1 MTLQARLKKIFSRRN
16 LPKSR
21 WARIVIGV
29 LLVIFGLVG
38 FLPVLG
44 FWMIPVGLTILSI
57 DIPAVRR
64 FTTKASAVLKR
75 WWAKIRGKH
84 RKKAS

>member
-1 MTLQARLKKIFSRRN
+1 MTLQARMKKIFSRKN

-21 WARIVIGV
+21 WARIVIGA

-38 FLPVLG
+38 FLPVVG

-57 DIPAVRR
+57 DIPVVRR
-64 FTTKASAVLKR
+64 FTAKAGAVLKR
-75 WWAKIRGKH
+75 WWVKIRGK
-84 RKKAS
+84 RQKKAS